1 MRDYIMTEAHSREST
16 FAFPVLRRVV
26 GNWLKRRQLRRLEQ
40 LDDHILMDI
49 GLTRDEVVRV
59 QHLPLDVDPVWE
71 LMRQDRVRPVT
82 RGQRHK

>member
-1 MRDYIMTEAHSREST
+1 MRDYIMTEARSREST
-16 FAFPVLRRVV
+16 YSFPVLRRVV

-49 GLTRDEVVRV
+49 GLTRDELLRV

-71 LMRQDRVRPVT
+71 LMRQDRMRP
-82 RGQRHK
+82 RIAGRRHK